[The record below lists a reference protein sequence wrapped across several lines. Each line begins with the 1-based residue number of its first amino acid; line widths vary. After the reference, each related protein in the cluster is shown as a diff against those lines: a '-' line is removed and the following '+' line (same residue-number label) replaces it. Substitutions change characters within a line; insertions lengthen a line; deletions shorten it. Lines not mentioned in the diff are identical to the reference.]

1 MAALLRW
8 VTTGDDDDDD
18 GDANWLPEYE
28 GESIVFEDSDGTPIL
43 SDDERAHLDKVFDGE
58 PYAPLSF
65 RRSEHEKKQREMV
78 PLERIAHQLRGYNK
92 DPVGVSSLTRKQRLF
107 HTLCHREQVGTSS
120 KAQLIKLQETF
131 MPFQENKHCRV
142 VDAVRDRLYCGG
154 FNSTGSRFLTAGQRG
169 EVLLYDTVNWDREA
183 YLPVRDISWTVT
195 DAKFTPDDANVM
207 YSTINSN
214 VRMVSTNFEE
224 DGKEHVFPLARA
236 TRGQRDDSHI
246 RRMNRFGR
254 FGVWCIDIN
263 AAGTEFVAGTS
274 QSSVILMDMQ
284 TQVPVCH
291 VIGHHDDVNAIA
303 FVDGPL
309 HSNVFVSGSD
319 DSLIKLW
326 DRRVLSE
333 SNPKPQGVFPG
344 HADGISHISSRDD
357 GYYFISNSKD
367 QTTKLWD
374 IRKCFSSDDY
384 DDLMPFRKPYS
395 WDYRYQAYPG
405 RNKRPVEHP
414 DDTSV
419 MTYRGHMVIET
430 LIRCYFSPLHSTAQK
445 YIYTGSADGRVY
457 VYDSITGDLVEIF
470 AMKHNG
476 ITRDVR
482 WHPFEPTIVSP
493 DFYGKLCVWQRQDED
508 EQPTNKLHEL
518 LHEKPCELIG
528 KRALYVEFALPR
540 KEQEAR
546 DRLLRVHNV
555 SRTAD
560 PPGLRVPG
568 LRFEAE
574 FITKE
579 QEAACVAFF
588 DRDDGASWANTIRA
602 RQVQHFGYEFNY
614 DTRRCDP
621 NEPMKDPIPD
631 VLQPIVE
638 QIKNCGVMDGDMPDQ
653 ITINEYLP
661 GQGIA
666 YHLDTHSAFTTTI
679 ASLSICSEVVM
690 DFRHPDG
697 VRHEGVLLP
706 ARSLVVMSGESRYK
720 WEHSIC
726 PRTFDVIDRK
736 QVNRQRRLSITFRK
750 IRSGPCECP
759 FLAYCDTPGRQEQ
772 EDTSTN
778 DQVAGNASLA
788 PTVLEQQYV
797 HEFYETVAAHFSSTR
812 HSPWPRVAQFV
823 ASLPGGSMI
832 ADLGCGNG
840 KYMKCVDETQSFVVG
855 GDRSSRLVGIC
866 RERGLEAMVCD
877 ALAVP
882 LRSNLCDAALSI
894 AVLHHLSTL
903 GHRLAAV
910 KELLR
915 VLRVGGHGIIYA
927 WAHEQMKG
935 SRRRFEEGRQD
946 FMVPWNLDKRF
957 AFSAED
963 DSSAAGASD
972 DDQGED
978 QPKDQQAAEDLS
990 GDDKAATKVQE
1001 RVVVQRY
1008 CHMFKQGELE
1018 ELVALAGNAEVEESY
1033 YDESNWAVIL
1043 RRVS

>member
-18 GDANWLPEYE
+18 DGDADWLPEYE

-142 VDAVRDRLYCGG
+142 VDAQC
-154 FNSTGSRFLTAGQRG
+154 
-169 EVLLYDTVNWDREA
+169 A
-183 YLPVRDISWTVT
+183 Y
-195 DAKFTPDDANVM
+195 
-207 YSTINSN
+207 
-214 VRMVSTNFEE
+214 
-224 DGKEHVFPLARA
+224 
-236 TRGQRDDSHI
+236 
-246 RRMNRFGR
+246 
-254 FGVWCIDIN
+254 VWCIDIN

-508 EQPTNKLHEL
+508 EQPTNK
-518 LHEKPCELIG
+518 
-528 KRALYVEFALPR
+528 RALYVEFALPR

-588 DRDDGASWANTIRA
+588 DREDGASWANTIRA

-759 FLAYCDTPGRQEQ
+759 FLAYCDTPGRQKQ

-1033 YDESNWAVIL
+1033 YDESNWAVVL